1 MSVGFSPC
9 SCFYHLMSYASYVIL
24 SLSITFRNSE
34 ALMSINKKL
43 RDDDV
48 RENRKANRGGRRD
61 WILMCLDLH
70 VDLTVDKRPLYD
82 SDFRPEQVTRVYKI
96 VAEGGRGAQPPST
109 HPSPPY
115 IRQSPLQYHKCAFSY
130 FLTQWTNCS
139 TDGPKEGRTKS
150 LIRCVFATKKEKQKP
165 EMFEFT
171 TAV

>member
-1 MSVGFSPC
+1 MLLFLSPYVLRIIRHSFLIFNFSEFRSSNEYKQKTEGRWRKGKSEGKPGGGGLNSHVFRFTC
-9 SCFYHLMSYASYVIL
+9 RFDGWQAPFIRFWLSTRAS
-24 SLSITFRNSE
+24 E
-34 ALMSINKKL
+34 M
-43 RDDDV
+43 
-48 RENRKANRGGRRD
+48 
-61 WILMCLDLH
+61 
-70 VDLTVDKRPLYD
+70 
-82 SDFRPEQVTRVYKI
+82 TRVYKI

-115 IRQSPLQYHKCAFSY
+115 TRQSPLQYHKCAFSY

-150 LIRCVFATKKEKQKP
+150 LIGCVSATKKEKQKP